1 MKLDVNA
8 MARRVE
14 VDNRIPLRYYY
25 RIADSLLKQVL
36 NLSPL
41 FSGEHL
47 SLVSE
52 TIPFHRDYQVLLPK
66 EKAVYRKRLLA
77 VLDELESLKPEVQQR
92 VEELNKA
99 RTGARLVDL
108 DDHEGP
114 FHGSDK
120 MSPSDWNPENRRL
133 NMSLDIKQP
142 ANMEVQSSWKYK
154 TITIIRLTGSFRS
167 CEFLLFLSLNIPL
180 PNKETL
186 SRHSFLG
193 PNGFHGQWL
202 GPSAE
207 IKVQYPSNKDL
218 APAENS
224 SLNQAGQYGPLAVK
238 DGEPGGVGSA
248 MDSVLSLDDG
258 RWLHPAEESYTS
270 LTSEANQDLFQFVGM
285 KQPSPPPVIAQ
296 VQPEF
301 TPIHPSKVA
310 DPRPGPAKSSQD
322 GLPNSSSFQHLHVP
336 VQMMEDFLRL
346 ARANTEKNLETCG
359 VLAGSLKNRVFH
371 ITTLIIPK
379 QESTSDSKELT
390 TSMYIL
396 AICLYPCALC
406 STLNEEEIFEVQDK
420 LSLFLWDGFIRT
432 QLRLVSCHQL
442 IFTHITRTRLCY
454 RKQLQLLWPQLTRPE
469 AYYVFKSSFC
479 LVAESEKDGI
489 ILIPCILKQL
499 PTWYLSSVRSW
510 WVSIIRNCQQRGF
523 HPHEEPSDGTPIYEH
538 CSHVF
543 MNPKIKFDVVD
554 LR

>member
-14 VDNRIPLRYYY
+14 VDNRIPLLYYY
-25 RIADSLLKQVL
+25 RIADTLLKQANIYREEKNIVDL
-36 NLSPL
+36 YIILLRYS
-41 FSGEHL
+41 

-99 RTGARLVDL
+99 HTGARFVDL

-142 ANMEVQSSWKYK
+142 ANMEVQSSWKYNDNHNQIDRQFQK
-154 TITIIRLTGSFRS
+154 
-167 CEFLLFLSLNIPL
+167 LSLNIPL

-224 SLNQAGQYGPLAVK
+224 SLNQAEQYGPLAVK

-258 RWLHPAEESYTS
+258 RWLHPAEESCTS

-322 GLPNSSSFQHLHVP
+322 GLPDSSSFQHLHVP

-346 ARANTEKNLETCG
+346 ALANTEKNLETCG
-359 VLAGSLKNRVFH
+359 VLAGSLKKRVFH
-371 ITTLIIPK
+371 ITALIIPK
-379 QESTSDSKELT
+379 QESTSDS
-390 TSMYIL
+390 
-396 AICLYPCALC
+396 C

-420 LSLFLWDGFIRT
+420 LSLFPLGWIHTHPT
-432 QLRLVSCHQL
+432 QTCFMSSVDLH
-442 IFTHITRTRLCY
+442 THYSYQIML
-454 RKQLQLLWPQLTRPE
+454 PE
-469 AYYVFKSSFC
+469 AIAIVMAPTDTSSPH
-479 LVAESEKDGI
+479 GI
-489 ILIPCILKQL
+489 FH
-499 PTWYLSSVRSW
+499 LSDPGG
-510 WVSIIRNCQQRGF
+510 VSIIRNCQQRGF